1 MNVSHPRT
9 APALMALGAFFL
21 VANDTFVKLYAS
33 HLPTNQIIV
42 FRSLATL
49 ACCILILWYR
59 GTPLPNLRNRDLLI
73 RTGFTIANVY
83 AFVIALVSLPFS
95 LAVFIDLTNILFVAL
110 LAPIVLAE
118 RLTFGKLATVTIGM
132 FGAGIML
139 SVEAVASGWL
149 IIFPL
154 ISAFMGGCRELWTR
168 KLGSEFSAVALTL
181 YASIGMVLV
190 GICLGV
196 EEWTFDDTQALM
208 AVLAAGLCHGVA
220 MLLITTALQW
230 GEASFVAPFRLT
242 SLLWAALFAWIVFGE
257 SFSPSQMFGAGLIIC
272 ALLVLT
278 LSPSR
283 PRHKP

>member
-1 MNVSHPRT
+1 MHLSHPRT

-33 HLPTNQIIV
+33 HLPTNQIIAV
-42 FRSLATL
+42 RSLATV
-49 ACCILILWYR
+49 ACCIVILWYR
-59 GTPLPNLRNRDLLI
+59 RTPLPSLRNRDLFI

-110 LAPIVLAE
+110 LAPMVLTE
-118 RLTFGKLATVTIGM
+118 RLTLGKLGAVTIGM
-132 FGAGIML
+132 LGAGIML
-139 SVEAVASGWL
+139 SLEAVASGWL
-149 IIFPL
+149 ILFPL
-154 ISAFMGGCRELWTR
+154 LSALMGAGRELWTR
-168 KLGSEFSAVALTL
+168 RLGPEYSAVALTL
-181 YASIGMVLV
+181 YASIGMVIV
-190 GICLGV
+190 GVFLGV
-196 EEWTFDDTQALM
+196 GDWALNDSLALA

-242 SLLWAALFAWIVFGE
+242 SLLWAVIVAWAVFGE
-257 SFSPSQMFGAGLIIC
+257 SFTASQMLGGGLIIC

-278 LSPSR
+278 LLPKDNR
-283 PRHKP
+283 R

>member
-49 ACCILILWYR
+49 ACCILILWHR

-118 RLTFGKLATVTIGM
+118 RLTFGKLAAVTIGM

-139 SVEAVASGWL
+139 SVEAVASGAHY
-149 IIFPL
+149 
-154 ISAFMGGCRELWTR
+154 IS
-168 KLGSEFSAVALTL
+168 
-181 YASIGMVLV
+181 
-190 GICLGV
+190 
-196 EEWTFDDTQALM
+196 
-208 AVLAAGLCHGVA
+208 
-220 MLLITTALQW
+220 
-230 GEASFVAPFRLT
+230 P
-242 SLLWAALFAWIVFGE
+242 
-257 SFSPSQMFGAGLIIC
+257 
-272 ALLVLT
+272 
-278 LSPSR
+278 
-283 PRHKP
+283 